1 MESAVPPLHHWCPR
15 LLLSEPAGSVLTPY
29 FGSVVGFTRIVS
41 AAASAR
47 NITMATASSDA
58 AEGARHLATGVVW
71 GVDLDVDGHVFARGP
86 AARSVPRSVLA
97 SNVDSVLKTDEV
109 GPPSSKLVESP
120 SAPEPEPESA
130 SASIP
135 APVAAAASFAAASAF
150 AAASSSMSMAGANAL
165 SRLDGAPAAVV
176 ALAAAV
182 SAEADGAHADS
193 ERDSTGCALGDQ
205 CLWQCMFQSS
215 RCLEEAA

>member
-15 LLLSEPAGSVLTPY
+15 LLLSEPVGSVLTPY

-71 GVDLDVDGHVFARGP
+71 GVDSDVDGHVFARGP

-120 SAPEPEPESA
+120 SAPEPESA
-130 SASIP
+130 SASASASAAIP

-165 SRLDGAPAAVV
+165 SRLDGA
-176 ALAAAV
+176 
-182 SAEADGAHADS
+182 HADS

-205 CLWQCMFQSS
+205 CLWQCVFQSS
-215 RCLEEAA
+215 RCLDEVA